1 MPRTKQKAPGTRARP
16 RRWTIGGRKW
26 PIVVI
31 ICVVVVAIL
40 LFLAQDPRTL
50 RVRSAVA
57 AGDPGFPD
65 YIATLIDAPVTA
77 GDSYEVLQN
86 GDQFYASMLAA
97 IRGAK
102 RTIALETYNFNKGEI
117 GETFTVALVDA
128 ARRGVEVR
136 LVLDAFGA
144 SAPPDDLDDRIEKAG
159 GRVHWF
165 NQIGP
170 WTVESTNTRTH
181 RKLLVVDS
189 EVAYTGGAGI
199 ADTWVGNAQN
209 KEQWRDT
216 QFKVTGPAVR
226 LLEACFFE
234 NWLEAGGEGEP
245 VLHLQ
250 PATASKDTRSVV
262 IWSNPVGGVSNVKQ
276 LYLYSIAAARESI
289 DIQSPYFVPDAS
301 GRAALTE
308 ARNRGVKVRILSDGD
323 VTDAKSVKHASRR
336 TYQRLLNDGIEVYE
350 YVPTMMHAKLM
361 VVDRTWTVLGSG
373 NFDNRSL
380 ELNDEITVAVFD
392 PGLSRTL
399 TDAFENDMRHS
410 KRWTADEWPK
420 RPWHW
425 KVREVFWGI
434 FGEVF

>member
-1 MPRTKQKAPGTRARP
+1 MQKKAPRP
-16 RRWTIGGRKW
+16 RDKSGRWLIAGRKW

-31 ICVVVVAIL
+31 ICVSVVAIL

-50 RVRSAVA
+50 YVRSAVPA
-57 AGDPGFPD
+57 SDPGFPE
-65 YIATLIDAPVTA
+65 YIATLIDAPVTS
-77 GDSYEVLQN
+77 GDAYEVLQN
-86 GDQFYASMLAA
+86 GDQFYTSMLAA
-97 IRGAK
+97 IRGAR

-128 ARRGVEVR
+128 AQRGVEVR

-144 SAPPDDLDDRIEKAG
+144 SAPPPNLDDRIKKAG
-159 GRVHWF
+159 GLVHWF

-199 ADTWVGNAQN
+199 ADTWVGNALN

-245 VLHLQ
+245 VLHAQ
-250 PATASKDTRSVV
+250 PATGSRDTRSVV

-308 ARNRGVKVRILSDGD
+308 ARKRGVKIRILSDGD
-323 VTDAKSVKHASRR
+323 ITDAKSVKHASRR

-350 YVPTMMHAKLM
+350 YEPTMMHAKLM
-361 VVDRTWTVLGSG
+361 VVDKIWTVLGSG

-380 ELNDEITVAVFD
+380 ELNDEITIAVHD
-392 PGLSRTL
+392 PDLSRTL
-399 TDAFENDMRHS
+399 TEAFENDRRHS
-410 KRWTADEWPK
+410 RQWTKDDWPK

-425 KVREVFWGI
+425 KVRGVFWGI

>member
-1 MPRTKQKAPGTRARP
+1 MPRTAQKAPRARP
-16 RRWTIGGRKW
+16 SRWTIGGRKW

-31 ICVVVVAIL
+31 ICLVVVGVL

-50 RVRSAVA
+50 HVRSAIA
-57 AGDPGFPD
+57 AGDPAFPD
-65 YIATLIDAPVTA
+65 YIATLIDAPVTS

-97 IRGAK
+97 IHGAK

-144 SAPPDDLDDRIEKAG
+144 SAPPNDLDDRIEEAG
-159 GRVHWF
+159 GLVHWF

-181 RKLLVVDS
+181 RKLLIVDS
-189 EVAYTGGAGI
+189 AVAYTGGAGI
-199 ADTWVGNAQN
+199 ADTWVGDAQN

-216 QFKVTGPAVR
+216 QFRITGPAVR

-245 VLHLQ
+245 VLHAQQ
-250 PATASKDTRSVV
+250 PTASRDTRSVV

-276 LYLYSIAAARESI
+276 LYLYSIAAARTSI

-301 GRAALTE
+301 GRAALNE
-308 ARNRGVKVRILSDGD
+308 ARRRGVKVRILSDGD

-336 TYQRLLNDGIEVYE
+336 TYQRLLDAGIEVYE
-350 YVPTMMHAKLM
+350 YSPTMMHAKLM
-361 VVDRTWTVLGSG
+361 IVDRTWTVLGSG

-380 ELNDEITVAVFD
+380 ELNDEITVAVYD
-392 PGLSRTL
+392 TTLSRTV
-399 TDAFENDMRHS
+399 TAAFENDLRHS
-410 KRWTADEWPK
+410 KQWTKDEWPK

-425 KVREVFWGI
+425 KAREVFWGI

>member
-1 MPRTKQKAPGTRARP
+1 MPRAKEKATGPRAKP
-16 RRWTIGGRKW
+16 RRWLIGDRKW

-31 ICVVVVAIL
+31 ICVAVVAIL

-50 RVRSAVA
+50 YVRSALA
-57 AGDPGFPD
+57 ASDPGFPD
-65 YIATLIDAPVTA
+65 YIATLIDAPVTS

-102 RTIALETYNFNKGEI
+102 RTIALETYNFNKGDI

-128 ARRGVEVR
+128 ATRGVEVR

-144 SAPPDDLDDRIEKAG
+144 SAPPDGLDDRIEKAG

-181 RKLLVVDS
+181 RKLLVVDG

-199 ADTWVGNAQN
+199 ADTWVGNARN
-209 KEQWRDT
+209 KDEWRDT
-216 QFKVTGPAVR
+216 QFKITGPAVR

-245 VLHLQ
+245 VLHPQ
-250 PATASKDTRSVV
+250 AATASRDTRSVV

-301 GRAALTE
+301 GRAALKE
-308 ARNRGVKVRILSDGD
+308 ARKRGVKVRILSDGD
-323 VTDAKSVKHASRR
+323 ETDAKSVKHASRR
-336 TYQRLLNDGIEVYE
+336 TYQRLLDDGIEVYE
-350 YVPTMMHAKLM
+350 YVPTMMHAKVM
-361 VVDRTWTVLGSG
+361 VVDRAWTVVGSG

-392 PGLSRTL
+392 RGLSRTL

-410 KRWTADEWPK
+410 KQWTITTWPK

-425 KVREVFWGI
+425 KARELFWGI

>member
-1 MPRTKQKAPGTRARP
+1 MPREKRKDVGPG
-16 RRWTIGGRKW
+16 RWTIGGRKW

-31 ICVVVVAIL
+31 ICGAVVAIL

-50 RVRSAVA
+50 SVRSAVA
-57 AGDPGFPD
+57 AGDPKFPD

-86 GDQFYASMLAA
+86 GDQFYPSMLAA
-97 IRGAK
+97 IRGAT
-102 RTIALETYNFNKGEI
+102 RSIALETYNFNKGDI
-117 GETFTVALVDA
+117 GEEFTVALVDA
-128 ARRGVEVR
+128 AKRGVDVK

-144 SAPPDDLDDRIEKAG
+144 SAPPDDLDNRIEAAG

-181 RKLLVVDS
+181 RKLLIVDS
-189 EVAYTGGAGI
+189 KVAYTGGAGI
-199 ADTWVGNAQN
+199 ADTWVGHAQS
-209 KEQWRDT
+209 EEHWRDT
-216 QFKVTGPAVR
+216 HFKITGPAVK

-245 VLHLQ
+245 VLHPQ
-250 PATASKDTRSVV
+250 GPTGPMDTQSVV
-262 IWSNPVGGVSNVKQ
+262 VWSNPVGGVSNVKQ

-301 GRAALTE
+301 GRGALNE
-308 ARNRGVKVRILSDGD
+308 ARRRGVKVRILSDGD

-336 TYQRLLNDGIEVYE
+336 TYQRLLDQGVEVYE

-361 VVDRTWTVLGSG
+361 VVDRTWTVMGSG

-380 ELNDEITVAVFD
+380 ELNDEITVAVYD
-392 PGLSRTL
+392 RDLSRTL
-399 TDAFENDMRHS
+399 TEAFEKDLKNS
-410 KRWTADEWPK
+410 KQWTKDEWPK

-425 KVREVFWGI
+425 KLREVFWGI

>member
-1 MPRTKQKAPGTRARP
+1 MARTKAKASGARVQSG
-16 RRWTIGGRKW
+16 RWLIGDRKW

-31 ICVVVVAIL
+31 ICVAVVAIL

-50 RVRSAVA
+50 HVRSALA

-65 YIATLIDAPVTA
+65 YIATLIDAPVTS
-77 GDSYEVLQN
+77 GDTYEVLQN

-117 GETFTVALVDA
+117 GETFTVALVEA
-128 ARRGVEVR
+128 ATRGVKVR

-144 SAPPDDLDDRIEKAG
+144 SAPPDRLDERIEKAG
-159 GRVHWF
+159 GLVHWF

-189 EVAYTGGAGI
+189 EVGYTGGAGI
-199 ADTWVGNAQN
+199 ADTWVGNARN
-209 KEQWRDT
+209 KEEWRDT
-216 QFKVTGPAVR
+216 QFKITGPAVR

-245 VLHLQ
+245 VLHEQ
-250 PATASKDTRSVV
+250 PATASRDTRSVV

-301 GRAALTE
+301 GRAALKE
-308 ARNRGVKVRILSDGD
+308 ARTRGVKVRILSDGD
-323 VTDAKSVKHASRR
+323 QTDAKSVKHASRR
-336 TYQRLLNDGIEVYE
+336 TYQRLLDDGIEVYE

-361 VVDRTWTVLGSG
+361 VVDRTWTVMGSG

-392 PGLSRTL
+392 RGLSRTL
-399 TDAFENDMRHS
+399 TGAFENDLRQS
-410 KRWTADEWPK
+410 KQWTRDDWPK

>member
-1 MPRTKQKAPGTRARP
+1 MPRTKEKAPGSKAKS
-16 RRWTIGGRKW
+16 RRWLIGDRKW
-26 PIVVI
+26 PIVVV
-31 ICVVVVAIL
+31 ICVAVVAML

-50 RVRSAVA
+50 YVRSAVA
-57 AGDPGFPD
+57 ASDPGFPD
-65 YIATLIDAPVTA
+65 YIATLIDAPVTS
-77 GDSYEVLQN
+77 GDTYEVLQN

-97 IRGAK
+97 IRRAK
-102 RTIALETYNFNKGEI
+102 RTIALETYNFNKGDI
-117 GETFTVALVDA
+117 GETFVVALIEA
-128 ARRGVEVR
+128 ATRGVDVR

-165 NQIGP
+165 NQVGP

-199 ADTWVGNAQN
+199 ADMWVGDARN
-209 KEQWRDT
+209 KDEWRDT
-216 QFKVTGPAVR
+216 QFRITGPAVA

-245 VLHLQ
+245 VLHPQ
-250 PATASKDTRSVV
+250 PATASRETRSVV

-276 LYLYSIAAARESI
+276 LYLYSIAAARQSI

-323 VTDAKSVKHASRR
+323 ETDAKSVKHASRR
-336 TYQRLLNDGIEVYE
+336 TYQRLLNEGIEVYE
-350 YVPTMMHAKLM
+350 YQPTMMHAKVM
-361 VVDRTWTVLGSG
+361 VVDRTWTVMGSG

-392 PGLSRTL
+392 RGLSRTL
-399 TDAFENDMRHS
+399 SDAFENDLRRS
-410 KRWTADEWPK
+410 KQWTRDDWPK